1 MHHNYL
7 SIHIILGYFFLS
19 PDFLSYSGQQ
29 CPEIEWLLLSS
40 FLTPW
45 LLSLCLGER
54 WLHER
59 ENWGTTECVSR
70 IRCSAQDR
78 AQGVS

>member
-45 LLSLCLGER
+45 LLSPGAEMPFCPLGE
-54 WLHER
+54 
-59 ENWGTTECVSR
+59 SQ
-70 IRCSAQDR
+70 CSLPF
-78 AQGVS
+78 